1 MRNWMQGNVEFAQH
15 YMERFYEKKDFRT
28 RDKPVIDEMQ
38 EEVNKRRIERGMSL
52 NNITINILLSL
63 SLDEAK
69 KRKGK
74 KVEKVIRTRFI
85 RDHLPPETENQ
96 FLIAVRDFLP
106 ALSAYYSSCGC
117 PLLLSEQQSLIN
129 RFKEHGTG
137 RMKVMITLITNTTT
151 TTNNNINTTNRLIKL
166 RHIFN
171 CMKYPV
177 VYMVE

>member
-1 MRNWMQGNVEFAQH
+1 
-15 YMERFYEKKDFRT
+15 
-28 RDKPVIDEMQ
+28 
-38 EEVNKRRIERGMSL
+38 
-52 NNITINILLSL
+52 LS

-117 PLLLSEQQSLIN
+117 PLLLSEQQSLVN

-137 RMKVMITLITNTTT
+137 RMKVIITLAINR
-151 TTNNNINTTNRLIKL
+151 NDNNININRLIKL
-166 RHIFN
+166 KHIFN
-171 CMKYPV
+171 CMKYLV